1 MQMFKD
7 LLTASFPMTCKGS
20 CFSFVH
26 TMWELLPPHYVT
38 STDVPVVAVLPLS
51 DSRINNT
58 SYQLRRVHSSADGGE
73 VCTILSVSLFCQT
86 HSLAIHI
93 QLYCSSSFS
102 LHVVEL
108 SPEKLSEI
116 LGFKNNYPL
125 FMASTTLCITSIS
138 LLSQRSY
145 KSLFYCI

>member
-1 MQMFKD
+1 MFAYNDKYCIGTLYTQQSRFSQHKMMLHKLKDFEFMQMFKD

-58 SYQLRRVHSSADGGE
+58 SYQLRRVHSSAHGRR
-73 VCTILSVSLFCQT
+73 VCTVLSFSQISQT
-86 HSLAIHI
+86 HSLVIRF
-93 QLYCSSSFS
+93 QLCCSFSFS
-102 LHVVEL
+102 LTWL
-108 SPEKLSEI
+108 SLY
-116 LGFKNNYPL
+116 L
-125 FMASTTLCITSIS
+125 
-138 LLSQRSY
+138 
-145 KSLFYCI
+145 KSF